1 MLFRSMAVRPFAL
14 YAAGGGVAD
23 RSLARRYM
31 QPRIETAMRET
42 DHHKTKR
49 LYVAGQEPTS
59 SVATGS
65 KKQHMKE
72 IEQVRFLSSC
82 LWAWLMRRLQFLDQ
96 AFDLSKHTQTHGS
109 QAAH

>member
-1 MLFRSMAVRPFAL
+1 MCPFAL

-49 LYVAGQEPTS
+49 LYVAGQEPT
-59 SVATGS
+59 GS

-72 IEQVRFLSSC
+72 IEQVRFSSSR

-96 AFDLSKHTQTHGS
+96 AFDLRKHTQTHGS
-109 QAAH
+109 QATHSFP